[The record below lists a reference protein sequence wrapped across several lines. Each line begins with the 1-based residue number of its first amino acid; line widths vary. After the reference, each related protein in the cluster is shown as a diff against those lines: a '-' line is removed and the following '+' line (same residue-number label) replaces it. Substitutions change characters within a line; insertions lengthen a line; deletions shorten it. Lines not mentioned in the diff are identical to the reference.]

1 MRPRGSA
8 VAPPEASLVG
18 RIGEQQMLHAAL
30 DDAANG
36 MPCAYLIHG
45 EAGVGKTRLV
55 HEVCDHARERGFTV
69 LWGRCVR
76 LGVIEASYH
85 PLLRALNEWAEDA
98 DPAERTSVLG
108 SAATVDE
115 LAAGASTKGSSGPE
129 GLFAAV
135 DSVIGAI
142 AGRDPTI
149 LVVDDLQWAD
159 LASRDAL
166 AYLIAGFHRQRLAV
180 LATYR
185 DEDLVAGHS
194 LHGWLAD
201 ARRLPAVVELGLS
214 RLSKDEIQE
223 QLRHLLDREPP
234 PMLVDE
240 VMLRSNGN
248 PYLSELLVQDLPR
261 DAERLPDKV
270 SAALSDALL
279 ARWHQL
285 PGGARAVL
293 GILAVAGRPVTS
305 TRLAKVVSDL
315 GLPHSAGSTAL
326 QVATNHGIVVS
337 LGGDVYWFRHPL
349 LAELLYA
356 TYSTTQVAPV
366 HGAWAREL
374 SSVAREG
381 VEELQRQGD
390 LALHHE
396 LSGDLRLSLEASLR
410 AADLAEEIQAA
421 REVAQHLQR
430 ATRLCPMLYDGVDG
444 RRREVE
450 LLERAARAS
459 RRVGDGAES
468 LAALTRA
475 LELVDASCDPL
486 TASRIMAQRADT
498 AWFMGPAGTE
508 SIDELTRAVE
518 LSREWPDSQEYA
530 EALATLSGSE
540 SWMAGR
546 LHQGKQHA
554 EEAVAAAGRS
564 RSVSALSSALVVRAY
579 ASGFGDAQADQD
591 TQSALAMALESGEP
605 ELACWAYLARHN
617 FFEARG
623 RLAESVAVLREG
635 YDFARDAAELSMT
648 VFLSG
653 ALAKVLVA
661 MGRLHEAGA
670 VIREGLARSAV
681 PNSAVFV
688 RLAAVILAVRW
699 GQLGAADLHMQ
710 RAEELMPAL
719 EYRPALEAPPVM
731 AEFELAH
738 KRAGVALRL
747 LTDTLEVQAV
757 DPRIADLM
765 MCWGARAAADLA
777 ERARDRRDQERLARA
792 RAALH
797 HLIAR
802 RQAIAPVPFTVLT
815 PRDLVQPA
823 VEAMFEAE
831 SARCEKD
838 AGTSSAWEE
847 AVRRCDAAGMRWPRE
862 TSRLRW
868 SQALAVE
875 GVSRSVV
882 AAQLRTGHRFC
893 LEVGASSLQQEFE
906 GLAQV
911 CGVDLTE
918 PTADAGSVGVEPPF
932 DRLTA
937 RERQVLSHLVAGRT
951 YGEIADA
958 LFITE
963 KTVSTHV
970 SNLLSKT
977 GTRSRREVAILFRRT
992 GMDTRLA

>member
-1 MRPRGSA
+1 
-8 VAPPEASLVG
+8 
-18 RIGEQQMLHAAL
+18 
-30 DDAANG
+30 
-36 MPCAYLIHG
+36 
-45 EAGVGKTRLV
+45 
-55 HEVCDHARERGFTV
+55 
-69 LWGRCVR
+69 
-76 LGVIEASYH
+76 
-85 PLLRALNEWAEDA
+85 
-98 DPAERTSVLG
+98 
-108 SAATVDE
+108 
-115 LAAGASTKGSSGPE
+115 
-129 GLFAAV
+129 
-135 DSVIGAI
+135 
-142 AGRDPTI
+142 
-149 LVVDDLQWAD
+149 
-159 LASRDAL
+159 
-166 AYLIAGFHRQRLAV
+166 
-180 LATYR
+180 
-185 DEDLVAGHS
+185 
-194 LHGWLAD
+194 
-201 ARRLPAVVELGLS
+201 
-214 RLSKDEIQE
+214 
-223 QLRHLLDREPP
+223 
-234 PMLVDE
+234 MLVDE

-248 PYLSELLVQDLPR
+248 PYLSELLVQDLPG

-279 ARWHQL
+279 AKWHQL
-285 PGGARAVL
+285 AGGARAVL

-305 TRLAKVVSDL
+305 TRLAKVVNDL

-356 TYSTTQVAPV
+356 TYSTTQVAPI

-374 SSVAREG
+374 RSVAREG

-396 LSGDLRLSLEASLR
+396 LSGDLHLSLEASLR
-410 AADLAEEIQAA
+410 AADLAEEIQAV

-430 ATRLCPMLYDGVDG
+430 ATRLWPTLYDEVDG

-468 LAALTRA
+468 LAAFTRA

-486 TASRIMAQRADT
+486 TASRILVQRADT
-498 AWFMGPAGTE
+498 AWHMGSADTE
-508 SIDELTRAVE
+508 PIDELRAVE

-530 EALATLSGSE
+530 EALASLSGSE

-546 LHQGKQHA
+546 LHRGKQHA

-564 RSVSALSSALVVRAY
+564 RSVSALSSALVARAY
-579 ASGFGDAQADQD
+579 ASAFRDAEADRD
-591 TQSALAMALESGEP
+591 TQSALAKALESGDPEP
-605 ELACWAYLARHN
+605 ACWAYLARHN
-617 FFEARG
+617 FFDARG
-623 RLAESVAVLREG
+623 RLSDQVAVLREG
-635 YDFARDAAELSMT
+635 YDFARDTAELSMT
-648 VFLSG
+648 VLLSG
-653 ALAKVLVA
+653 ALAQVLVA

-670 VIREGLARSAV
+670 VVREGLARSAV
-681 PNSAVFV
+681 PNSAVSV
-688 RLAAVILAVRW
+688 RLAAVILAVRR
-699 GQLGAADLHMQ
+699 GQMGAADLHME
-710 RAEELMPAL
+710 RAEELMPDL
-719 EYRPALEAPPVM
+719 EYRPALWAPPVM

-738 KRAGVALRL
+738 KRAEEALRL
-747 LTDTLEVQAV
+747 LAETLEVQAV

-777 ERARDRRDQERLARA
+777 ERARDRRDQESLARA

-815 PRDLVQPA
+815 SRDLVQPA

-847 AVRRCDAAGMRWPRE
+847 AVRRCDAAGMRWHAE

-875 GVSRSVV
+875 GASRSIV
-882 AAQLRTGHRFC
+882 AAQLRTGHWFC

-918 PTADAGSVGVEPPF
+918 PTADAGSFGVEPPF

-958 LFITE
+958 LFVTE

-992 GMDTRLA
+992 CMDTRLP

>member
-1 MRPRGSA
+1 MRPPGSV
-8 VAPPEASLVG
+8 VAPREAPLVG
-18 RIGEQQMLHAAL
+18 RVGEQQTLDAAL
-30 DDAANG
+30 GDAATG
-36 MPCAYLIHG
+36 TPCAYLVHG

-55 HEVCDHARERGFTV
+55 QEICEHARRRGFTV

-76 LGVIEASYH
+76 LGAIEASYH

-115 LAAGASTKGSSGPE
+115 LASGASTNGSSRPE

-142 AGRDPTI
+142 AGRGPTV

-159 LASRDAL
+159 SASRDAL

-214 RLSKDEIQE
+214 RLSKEETQE
-223 QLRHLLDREPP
+223 QLRCLLDGEPS
-234 PMLVDE
+234 PMLADE
-240 VMLRSNGN
+240 VMLRSGGN
-248 PYLSELLVQDLPR
+248 PYLSELLVQDLPV
-261 DAERLPDKV
+261 DAERLPDRV

-285 PGGARAVL
+285 SGRSREVL
-293 GILAVAGRPVTS
+293 RILAVAGRPVTS
-305 TRLAKVVSDL
+305 TRLATVVTDL
-315 GLPHSAGSTAL
+315 GHPRSASSTAL
-326 QVATNHGIVVS
+326 QVAADQGIVVS

-356 TYSTTQVAPV
+356 TYSTTQVAPI

-374 SSVAREG
+374 RSLAREG

-396 LSGDLRLSLEASLR
+396 LSGDLDLSLDASLR
-410 AADLAEEIQAA
+410 AADLAEEIQAV
-421 REVAQHLQR
+421 REVAQHLRR
-430 ATRLCPMLYDGVDG
+430 ATRLWPTLRDDADG

-468 LAALTRA
+468 VAAFTRA
-475 LELVDASCDPL
+475 LELVDPSCDPL
-486 TASRIMAQRADT
+486 TASRIIVQRANT
-498 AWFMGPAGTE
+498 AWHMGPAGRE
-508 SIDELTRAVE
+508 PIDELTRAID

-530 EALATLSGSE
+530 DALVSLSASE
-540 SWMAGR
+540 SWMAGH
-546 LHQGKQHA
+546 LHQGRQHA

-564 RSVSALSSALVVRAY
+564 RSMSALSSALVARAY
-579 ASGFGDAQADQD
+579 ASGFGDAESDQD
-591 TQSALAMALESGEP
+591 TKSALASALASGDAES
-605 ELACWAYLARHN
+605 ACWAYVARQN

-623 RLAESVAVLREG
+623 RLADQVAILREG
-635 YDFARDAAELSMT
+635 YDFARDAAELSMM
-648 VFLSG
+648 VQLSA
-653 ALAKVLVA
+653 ALSQVLVA

-670 VIREGLARSAV
+670 VLREGLARSAV
-681 PNSAVFV
+681 PNSAVSV
-688 RLAAVILAVRW
+688 RLGAVILALRS
-699 GQLGAADLHMQ
+699 GQMAAADLHMR
-710 RAEELMPAL
+710 RAEELMPGL
-719 EYRPALEAPPVM
+719 EYRPALWAPPVM

-738 KRAGVALRL
+738 KRAAEALRL
-747 LTDTLEVQAV
+747 LAETLEVQAV

-777 ERARDRRDQERLARA
+777 ERARDRRDPERLAWV
-792 RAALH
+792 RAALDD
-797 HLIAR
+797 LIAR
-802 RQAIAPVPFTVLT
+802 RQAIAPVPFAVLT

-831 SARCEKD
+831 LARCKKG
-838 AGTSSAWEE
+838 AGTSYAWEE
-847 AVRRCDAAGMRWPRE
+847 AVRRCDAAGMRWHAE

-875 GVSRSVV
+875 GASRSVV
-882 AAQLRTGHRFC
+882 ATQLRAGHRFC
-893 LEVGASSLQQEFE
+893 LDVGAASLQQEFE

-918 PTADAGSVGVEPPF
+918 PKTDAGCFGVEPPF

-977 GTRSRREVAILFRRT
+977 GTRSRREVAVLFRRA
-992 GMDTRLA
+992 GMDSRPA